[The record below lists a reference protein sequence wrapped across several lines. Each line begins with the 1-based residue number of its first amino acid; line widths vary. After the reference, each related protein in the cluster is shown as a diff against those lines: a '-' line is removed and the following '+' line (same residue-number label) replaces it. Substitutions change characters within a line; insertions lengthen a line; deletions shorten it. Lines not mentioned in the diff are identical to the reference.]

1 MCRKVTKGKNG
12 PMLLIARRYLLL
24 WTSASTLTTA
34 TASAF
39 GSSLSSSSVAFV
51 DPYHRSRPT
60 THRPLSAAAAAT
72 VAGGFPSLTK
82 RSRNS
87 RKSFIFTGSNTVF
100 GIHHHR
106 GSILSSSS
114 ASSSASPV
122 VLRMSSSSSETK
134 GDGGSNVLR
143 VALCQ
148 FPVTHDKDLNH
159 QTANKYISLAS
170 QNGADL
176 VVLPEIWNSP
186 YATAAFPEYAESL
199 PGIGDMEGLGPS
211 SQLLIDAA
219 TKYKMWIVG
228 GSIPERVTEST
239 ATSSAGGNN
248 NNNGDDTDR
257 IFNTCLVINP
267 EGRIVAKHRK
277 VHLFDIDVPG
287 GITFFE
293 SNTLSPGSTISHFTT
308 PWGEIG
314 LGICYDIRFA
324 EYAQI
329 LRQMY
334 NVCVLIY
341 PGAFNM
347 TTGPAHWEILQRARA
362 VDNQCFVLT
371 ASPSRVTKNCE
382 TVEQSTD
389 TKNARYPHYTAWG
402 HSTAVSP
409 WGDIV
414 ATTDEKEGVVM
425 ADLDLKRVDEVR
437 SGIPIGKQRRTDL
450 YNLSQDER
458 V

>member
-1 MCRKVTKGKNG
+1 
-12 PMLLIARRYLLL
+12 MLLIARRYLLL
-24 WTSASTLTTA
+24 WTSTTAVTTA
-34 TASAF
+34 TASAPF
-39 GSSLSSSSVAFV
+39 GSSLSSSTVAFV
-51 DPYHRSRPT
+51 DAYHHNRPS
-60 THRPLSAAAAAT
+60 THRPSSTTSAATAAAT

-87 RKSFIFTGSNTVF
+87 RKSFIFAGSNTVR
-100 GIHHHR
+100 GIHHHK

-114 ASSSASPV
+114 SSSSTSSV
-122 VLRMSSSSSETK
+122 VLRMSSSSSEAK
-134 GDGGSNVLR
+134 GDGESSILR

-159 QTANKYISLAS
+159 QTANEYISLAS

-199 PGIGDMEGLGPS
+199 PEIGDMEGLGPS

-219 TKYKMWIVG
+219 TKYKIWIVG
-228 GSIPERVTEST
+228 GSIPERVTGST
-239 ATSSAGGNN
+239 ASSSDG
-248 NNNGDDTDR
+248 GDDTNK

-293 SNTLSPGSTISHFTT
+293 SDTLSPGSTISHFTT

-329 LRQMY
+329 LRQTY

-371 ASPSRVTKNCE
+371 ASPSRVTKSSE
-382 TVEQSTD
+382 TVEQSTNTD
-389 TKNARYPHYTAWG
+389 STTYPHYTAWG

-414 ATTDEKEGVVM
+414 ATTDEKEGIVM
-425 ADLDLKRVDEVR
+425 ANLDLKRVDEVR

-450 YNLSQDER
+450 YKLSQD
-458 V
+458 